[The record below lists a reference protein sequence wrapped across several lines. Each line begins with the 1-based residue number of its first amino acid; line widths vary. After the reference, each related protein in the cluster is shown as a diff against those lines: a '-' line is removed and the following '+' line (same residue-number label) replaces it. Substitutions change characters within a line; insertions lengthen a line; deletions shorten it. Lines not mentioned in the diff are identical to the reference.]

1 MPARRWTTDAELEY
15 LQTKLDSFRSHQLAH
30 TLHRFWPDIY
40 REWFLKFP
48 ERPRVL
54 PNVDG
59 DLSEAEDKQLQEA
72 IINRKRKVYNWFNN
86 QNCQQTRKAKAT
98 HVNLSL
104 LKPKNRRNLK
114 ETEVYSRKYY
124 DERIKPQ
131 VQEELSGRVVT
142 KEERLGIIK
151 RVTKELYDREDE
163 EIKKEIRDEVDVLRA
178 ARGTPG
184 KRGASEGTD
193 GSDAPAEATDE
204 HAILAVVCQSVLDD
218 MPAIFRQLFLEL
230 HRQTGWYFMVMAA
243 GVAPGSD
250 GGIGSMVFHQEGDD
264 PEHNI
269 GRLSN
274 FVSQFVRPFVEY
286 VKEEIAIARS
296 EKLSQPST
304 SSPAPAAAPQG
315 PAAPATPA
323 TSTQEAS
330 GAPQATSSVESSE
343 QVGLEQS
350 PSTSTAPTTP
360 AASGASSQKE
370 QAAPTVTSLAAVG
383 ASSREQQI
391 EPASTSPASVRE
403 PSREEQSAPAS
414 ELSSTAV
421 VAPDSDNT
429 ASSLLDSI
437 PSPRFAADAPLRPVQ
452 DPVRLNTV
460 TSSTGVHQPQT
471 DGASGPMNAPV
482 PTSRVS
488 GAMSS
493 APGMLSAPS
502 PSLPEFVDDIDYSL
516 LASEY
521 AATNPGPV
529 DLLNAHRLLPM
540 SSQWPASGSEQSWT
554 GLNPMPAPPSFSMY
568 QPDLLPMAMPFSTNT
583 PPSFANSTFSSN
595 FPASSANLPSSST
608 TFTNPT
614 YNFPPTFSTW
624 DPIPPHLQP
633 MTSGPHMPEPSTS
646 AGVMPIGVPLPGT
659 PLGTSAQPSSAS
671 VSRPSQPFLQHSTT
685 AGGTTPGGAV
695 GAPPQGSSSAPEAV
709 QRADR
714 QSSLAPNA
722 QRAADKSSD
731 ELGPPI
737 GASNAPSV
745 HSTSPLPQSVSV
757 PSPPS
762 VLPPHHI
769 PPSSHAP
776 SPPGGR
782 RDPSVTNNAST
793 AGAAEAATTGAVEA
807 ASATTGAEE
816 AASATAGQP
825 DTLADGDGDGR
836 GRPKRRRRAPA
847 RPDKSPVTPVKR
859 KASPASAE
867 SDAAAKKRRP
877 APGKQ
882 KAAKK

>member
-608 TFTNPT
+608 TFTNLT

-633 MTSGPHMPEPSTS
+633 MTSGPH
-646 AGVMPIGVPLPGT
+646 I
-659 PLGTSAQPSSAS
+659 
-671 VSRPSQPFLQHSTT
+671 
-685 AGGTTPGGAV
+685 
-695 GAPPQGSSSAPEAV
+695 PPQGSSSAPEAV

-807 ASATTGAEE
+807 APATTGAEE